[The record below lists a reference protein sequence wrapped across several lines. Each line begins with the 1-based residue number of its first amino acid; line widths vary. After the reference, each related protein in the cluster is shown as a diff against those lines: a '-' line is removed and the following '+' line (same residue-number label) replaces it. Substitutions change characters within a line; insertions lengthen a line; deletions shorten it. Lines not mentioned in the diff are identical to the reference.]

1 MLTALV
7 ICRLAHFAATMLLF
21 GASAFVWALAP
32 VGLARELAGPTR
44 RMIVAAFV
52 IAALSAVAW
61 LALEAAQMGDGW
73 ADMLNPDVLGAVA
86 FDTAFGRVWVCRLA
100 LVMVVAGTLAIGRR
114 DRFGA
119 IALIAALLLASL
131 GLVGHATMQ
140 AGAVGALHRLNHA
153 VHLLA
158 SGAWLGS
165 LAPLALCLRR
175 RDEDARRRAEVAAT
189 LRGFSGLGH
198 LAVALVV
205 ATGVVNTAL
214 TLGAWPTDPSSPY
227 QRLLAGKIAIVGA
240 MIAIALFNRYVLA
253 PRITTESR
261 AALRALAI
269 ACLVEV
275 ALELVALALVSVFA
289 ILAPA

>member
-140 AGAVGALHRLNHA
+140 AGAVGALHRFEPRRSPA
-153 VHLLA
+153 RV
-158 SGAWLGS
+158 GRVAWQPCAARPLPA
-165 LAPLALCLRR
+165 AP
-175 RDEDARRRAEVAAT
+175 
-189 LRGFSGLGH
+189 
-198 LAVALVV
+198 
-205 ATGVVNTAL
+205 
-214 TLGAWPTDPSSPY
+214 
-227 QRLLAGKIAIVGA
+227 
-240 MIAIALFNRYVLA
+240 
-253 PRITTESR
+253 
-261 AALRALAI
+261 
-269 ACLVEV
+269 
-275 ALELVALALVSVFA
+275 
-289 ILAPA
+289 